1 MRGLQVTG
9 WATKEKQF
17 AGSFF
22 SRTQTKRCTTEYFF
36 ATLVYQLAR
45 NFPSI
50 RKDVIRAIREDPAV
64 LDPDTFLHDQM
75 ETLFLRPLQKLRFR
89 LRDSAP
95 LAFIIDALEECPS
108 KTELAD
114 LISLLG
120 QAFREPDLPA
130 IQILLTSRSEPHL

>member
-1 MRGLQVTG
+1 
-9 WATKEKQF
+9 
-17 AGSFF
+17 
-22 SRTQTKRCTTEYFF
+22 
-36 ATLVYQLAR
+36 
-45 NFPSI
+45 
-50 RKDVIRAIREDPAV
+50 
-64 LDPDTFLHDQM
+64 M

-95 LAFIIDALEECPS
+95 LAFIIDALEDCPS

-130 IQILLTSRSEPHL
+130 IQILLTNRSEPHICEVMDKVICLHSQSTAAV